1 MEKSEKFQ
9 KKLGEPG
16 YLNKNCWLI
25 RSLNYAPYRRCQY
38 CELKFR
44 NCLFLHY
51 QVVSAVLLILILVS
65 SFLIER
71 KNSEFL
77 IIVVFTL
84 VIVYGYFFNKSTDK
98 LIQANFNEREAKE
111 LLEDFNKTLQQK
123 VDEQTKEIR
132 QQKEEVEKAYE
143 VEKKGRRLEEK
154 ARKDLQR
161 LDEAKSQFMLAT
173 QHHLRTPLTSMY
185 GYLDLLLTGSYGKI
199 SQKVKEILGKFQK
212 STKNEI
218 KIVEELLNIS
228 KIQLGEDVVFLQ
240 PDVDIE
246 SILNEIIEDLKPEA
260 EQKGIY
266 LKMEKPGKLPKIKA
280 DQSKLKMALSNIIDN
295 AVKYTEKGGVLIKLE
310 TTDSQLRVI
319 TKDTGIGIDKEEA
332 ENLFTRIFERS
343 KTAQKMFTTGRGIGL
358 FISAKIIE
366 GHKGKAWAESE
377 GLGKGSTFF
386 VELPIG

>member
-1 MEKSEKFQ
+1 M
-9 KKLGEPG
+9 
-16 YLNKNCWLI
+16 
-25 RSLNYAPYRRCQY
+25 
-38 CELKFR
+38 
-44 NCLFLHY
+44 
-51 QVVSAVLLILILVS
+51 
-65 SFLIER
+65 IER